1 MGGSSSQVIGYKYY
15 CGLMVAIGNTIE
27 KLVNINPD
35 NRGWIL
41 DNSVADEAVLINK
54 PDLFG
59 GDKQEGG
66 WVGYI
71 DVHTGKPA
79 TLEQNHYLAQH
90 DSEIVSAFPNLSYL
104 VYHGLTDDKGFH
116 VVSMSG
122 AMKEVLYWVKRVK
135 IKNDGSEQWYNLKS
149 EIPNRSQII
158 GNGLIFFEDNGVI
171 SPVLNYETKE
181 LIGGFET
188 HETASN
194 FPFPELVS
202 SDNVQG
208 SGLENF
214 KQDSKFRIRGAEL
227 TRFEY

>member
-104 VYHGLTDDKGFH
+104 VYHGLT
-116 VVSMSG
+116 
-122 AMKEVLYWVKRVK
+122 
-135 IKNDGSEQWYNLKS
+135 
-149 EIPNRSQII
+149 
-158 GNGLIFFEDNGVI
+158 
-171 SPVLNYETKE
+171 
-181 LIGGFET
+181 
-188 HETASN
+188 
-194 FPFPELVS
+194 
-202 SDNVQG
+202 
-208 SGLENF
+208 
-214 KQDSKFRIRGAEL
+214 
-227 TRFEY
+227 

>member
-27 KLVNINPD
+27 QLVNINPD

-41 DNSVADEAVLINK
+41 NGDVTDKSIRIDK

-71 DVHTGKPA
+71 DIHTGQPSD
-79 TLEQNHYLAQH
+79 LEQNHYLAQH

-104 VYHGLTDDKGFH
+104 VYRGLTNDKGFH

-122 AMKEVLYWVKRVK
+122 MMKEVLYWVRRVN
-135 IKNDGSEQWYNLKS
+135 IKNNGDLQWTS
-149 EIPNRSQII
+149 VMC
-158 GNGLIFFEDNGVI
+158 FFR
-171 SPVLNYETKE
+171 
-181 LIGGFET
+181 
-188 HETASN
+188 
-194 FPFPELVS
+194 
-202 SDNVQG
+202 
-208 SGLENF
+208 
-214 KQDSKFRIRGAEL
+214 KFHL
-227 TRFEY
+227 